1 MASTTPV
8 LPSLIVSPSD
18 VKRMRRE
25 LEDLDDFLLQA
36 GLRQGGKAVSLPKTS
51 RLLEE
56 ITDMTKMNLLRKT
69 DREKLLK
76 YLSALLDKAP
86 VLHMSFASDPS
97 AAFMDKLVV
106 WLRQNI
112 HPQVLV
118 RIGLQPSVAAGCIL
132 RTANKE
138 YDFSLRQALD
148 DQKPLLIA
156 KLHEE
161 LGHE

>member
-1 MASTTPV
+1 
-8 LPSLIVSPSD
+8 
-18 VKRMRRE
+18 
-25 LEDLDDFLLQA
+25 
-36 GLRQGGKAVSLPKTS
+36 
-51 RLLEE
+51 
-56 ITDMTKMNLLRKT
+56 KMNLLRKT